1 MKYQNT
7 RLRQMLSAEYALGT
21 LRGLARRR
29 FDRLMRKDA
38 ALQSEVQ
45 FWEARLNQLALRVK
59 PVDPPE
65 TVWISLQKRIE
76 QGNTVPL
83 RPAPA
88 VSAKRSGPAPWR
100 ILAGLAAAAAVVL
113 AVLLSQPKTP
123 ADLPVVVTSVAP
135 AAESYVA
142 LLKMPDSDMQWT
154 VSLTPARGR
163 MTVAALGAA
172 PPQLGDRSPELWWLS
187 PSGPVAIGVLPVQ
200 GDGSMPLPA
209 ALANAT
215 ELKLAVSLEPHG
227 GSPTGQPTG
236 PVVTS
241 AVAVHT
247 A

>member
-7 RLRQMLSAEYALGT
+7 ALRQMLSAEYVLGT

-29 FDRLMRKDA
+29 FDRLIRKDA
-38 ALQSEVQ
+38 ALQREVQ
-45 FWEARLNQLALRVK
+45 FWEARLNRLALEVK

-76 QGNTVPL
+76 QGNTVQL
-83 RPAPA
+83 RPASA
-88 VSAKRSGPAPWR
+88 VAAKRAGPAPWR
-100 ILAGLAAAAAVVL
+100 IVAGLAAAAAVVL

-123 ADLPVVVTSVAP
+123 ADLPVAVVPAAP

-172 PPQLGDRSPELWWLS
+172 PQLGDRSPELWWLS

-200 GDGSMPLPA
+200 GGGSMPLPA

>member
-7 RLRQMLSAEYALGT
+7 ALRQMLSAEYVLGT

-29 FDRLMRKDA
+29 FDRLIRKDA
-38 ALQSEVQ
+38 ALQREVQ
-45 FWEARLNQLALRVK
+45 FWEARLNRLALEVK

-65 TVWISLQKRIE
+65 TVWISLQKCIE

-83 RPAPA
+83 RPASA
-88 VSAKRSGPAPWR
+88 VAAKRAGPAPWR
-100 ILAGLAAAAAVVL
+100 IVAGLAAAAAVVL

-123 ADLPVVVTSVAP
+123 ADLPVAVVPAAP

-172 PPQLGDRSPELWWLS
+172 PQLGDRSPELWWLS

-200 GDGSMPLPA
+200 GGGSMPLPA